1 MAAPSL
7 NVSQVEQFH
16 QQRFS
21 VMTKG
26 RFTLEMQPDIAS
38 AVDLHVCRRAALYA
52 GNVYSAFSFLLR
64 ESKLAAGESDRSLYY
79 NLEPEL
85 RLDDLTAVEATRWNV
100 LPLGLAGAL
109 TPPVGVETGKA
120 EL

>member
-1 MAAPSL
+1 M
-7 NVSQVEQFH
+7 
-16 QQRFS
+16 
-21 VMTKG
+21 
-26 RFTLEMQPDIAS
+26 
-38 AVDLHVCRRAALYA
+38 
-52 GNVYSAFSFLLR
+52 LR